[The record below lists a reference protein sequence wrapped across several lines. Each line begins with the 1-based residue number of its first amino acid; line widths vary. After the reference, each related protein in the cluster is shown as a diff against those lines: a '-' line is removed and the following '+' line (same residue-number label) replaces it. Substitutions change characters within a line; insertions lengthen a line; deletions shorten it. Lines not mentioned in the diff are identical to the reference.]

1 MVEHWFGSC
10 ETISS
15 VSAIAHTER
24 KGRKGKGRKEE
35 RKKRKGNSSDGSYTC
50 NFSRRQRLKQ
60 KAYSRVQAQPGL
72 QSKRHYLKRQCIVP
86 EKDHRIFENLKL

>member
-10 ETISS
+10 EAIGS

-24 KGRKGKGRKEE
+24 KEGRR
-35 RKKRKGNSSDGSYTC
+35 RGNSSDGSHTC
-50 NFSRRQRLKQ
+50 NFDRMQRLKQ
-60 KAYSRVQAQPGL
+60 IAYSRVQAQSGL

-86 EKDHRIFENLKL
+86 EKDYTFENLKS